1 MKTLLAVLFGGLVT
15 WVCLAFHY
23 RYLPIH
29 KKLDGTLLTVKGDRT
44 IITRGDAEDSRFDVL
59 CGVIDPFS
67 MISGGSSLATME
79 KQEVCVIRIVR

>member
-15 WVCLAFHY
+15 WVCLVFYY

-44 IITRGDAEDSRFDVL
+44 IITRGGAEDSHFDIM

-67 MISGGSSLATME
+67 MVSRGSSLASMG
-79 KQEVCVIRIVR
+79 KQEVCVIRILR